1 MYPDNRLPSTD
12 ANVGNLPVLCKEIEK
27 LRKAKES
34 EVNFV
39 LPDIHIEISSSFRA
53 TVKTTASKVEPVRD
67 TSEAPAEVVE
77 ADTDILNN
85 ILRPDR
91 PKKLS
96 FKDLDLENF
105 SAEVCPPAKTVKKRL
120 EKDVE
125 QGVSNI
131 QSSRSSTL
139 DEILNIQLPTGST
152 LGDVLSNIQFSSRSS
167 LAPVA
172 TSKPVSPTCQ
182 STVAP
187 VIEPSQSFQRK
198 EVGRPVLA
206 NERDVLKSEL
216 PPLSSKS
223 GPSSTLPAAPSQH
236 SEDQQASPVT
246 SYHKLSE
253 ELIKV
258 RPNHF
263 TKVNLFKL
271 VPRRKALFGC
281 QVCRRHR
288 INPQKLKT
296 HFLEAHNVNQ
306 LFNRTLLRFL
316 SNEKLPSES
325 RRWIIPKSRPKARSK
340 LQVPPIAL
348 TDTSVFFETNRETGN
363 CENPFYQRKIKDGSS
378 VQKESKVSVEQPVI
392 SLISHPVPEGQPIR
406 SLQSPVP
413 VDQSFKISLVPI
425 EKLLCPAQPPVP
437 GDQPVRVRSTQ
448 PLLISLDPPASSA
461 KGAFSK
467 NNNINLKYLKNF
479 SASDPLY
486 METVQSLHLYLGSHV
501 TFQPSLQ
508 LMKCF
513 RLYVD
518 YQLFSRQIG
527 RSFLFPPDR

>member
-105 SAEVCPPAKTVKKRL
+105 SAKVCPPAKTVKKRL

-258 RPNHF
+258 LPNHF

-316 SNEKLPSES
+316 SNEKLPSEL

-363 CENPFYQRKIKDGSS
+363 CENPFDQRKIKDGSS

-461 KGAFSK
+461 EGAFSK